1 MLKKS
6 LAKIREAFNNFIEDR
21 LKYEYINMS
30 MKQELV
36 NKQIEWLK
44 IKQELLNDRKKK

>member
-1 MLKKS
+1 MMKKF
-6 LAKIREAFNNFIEDR
+6 LAKIRESFNNFIEDR
-21 LKYEYINMS
+21 LKDEYINMS